1 MQETEYLSRSGL
13 IWDLHTYIYLF
24 SAILLASFVTCASHV
39 QASCFFPLGYQPRT
53 TTTPHVV
60 PTIFF
65 SSSARLEA
73 FPLFLMCL
81 GAFSEILSYFPVF
94 LYAGCLAGPAMS
106 HLQETLSGETL
117 RWNIPSI
124 ALSPLT
130 ILARSYVLELEI
142 DRWAGYYS
150 ILFVSHLWI

>member
-24 SAILLASFVTCASHV
+24 SAILLASFVTYASHV
-39 QASCFFPLGYQPRT
+39 QASCFFFPGLPTSYNNT
-53 TTTPHVV
+53 TRRSHD
-60 PTIFF
+60 IF

-106 HLQETLSGETL
+106 HLRETLSGETL

-124 ALSPLT
+124 ALSHLT
-130 ILARSYVLELEI
+130 ILVRSYILELEI
-142 DRWAGYYS
+142 DRWAGNYF